1 MFKSQIGTTGKLIG
15 RKGGGG
21 GKERRVE
28 DDMVGILVKAKDGA
42 NPKCKEA
49 KKLWAGR
56 TLTTTREL

>member
-1 MFKSQIGTTGKLIG
+1 MIG